1 MTFFA
6 EQRIAKLR
14 PRGGK
19 LFVPTAILGLDAA
32 VFAFLANRFS
42 EQWQLITEYAILGAV
57 AFLFWLVPVLR
68 YLSTYLEVTTSRV
81 IYRSGLMGQKRFEV
95 SLGQIAQV
103 ELAKGR
109 AFTIFTKD
117 GRTETVVDMP
127 KAKMIAVEIDRL
139 AASI

>member
-1 MTFFA
+1 M
-6 EQRIAKLR
+6 
-14 PRGGK
+14 
-19 LFVPTAILGLDAA
+19 PTAILGLDAA
-32 VFAFLANRFS
+32 VFAFLANRFT

-57 AFLFWLVPVLR
+57 AFLFWFVPVLR